1 MEYQDLI
8 DFLGVAERLKCTT
21 RHAYTSSG
29 RRESVAEHSFR
40 AAVMAWLLRDTF
52 PELDMERVLAMC
64 LFHDF
69 GEAFTGDIPVF
80 EKTAADENVEDDAVS
95 AMLRALPAEIS
106 HRLAPLFQEMRDM
119 QTPEAQ
125 LYKAIDKIEAVIQHD
140 EGDISTWLPLEY
152 DLQLRH
158 GVAECGRFPYMK
170 GLRARVDEIT
180 REKIAREGGA
190 VALDSDAE

>member
-1 MEYQDLI
+1 MEYRDLI

-29 RRESVAEHSFR
+29 RHESVAEHSFR

-52 PELDMERVLAMC
+52 PELDMERVIAMC

-80 EKTAADENVEDDAVS
+80 EKTAADEGVEDDAIS

-106 HRLAPLFQEMRDM
+106 HRLAPLFQEMQAM

-158 GVAECGRFPYMK
+158 GVAECGRFSYMK
-170 GLRARVDEIT
+170 GLRAHVDEIT